1 MSLCRAVYANAD
13 IILMDDPISA
23 LDATVRKQIFKRVFC
38 GLLKD
43 KTRVLATHA
52 VDFVHLADR
61 VVILKDGRIT
71 AQGTPKELKDN
82 AYMKQIFKIHDSHK
96 Q

>member
-71 AQGTPKELKDN
+71 A
-82 AYMKQIFKIHDSHK
+82 
-96 Q
+96 